1 MKNVEVGPG
10 RPALPK
16 SERRKPRSVRMAD
29 AEWEEIQRRA
39 DALGLPISEFIRF
52 KTLTRKADYW
62 KECYEIAINHLKQ
75 IENQYFIEHG
85 FNFQYK

>member
-1 MKNVEVGPG
+1 MTTNTSGPG

-62 KECYEIAINHLKQ
+62 LKQ

>member
-1 MKNVEVGPG
+1 MNTNTSGPG

-39 DALGLPISEFIRF
+39 DALGLPISEYIRL
-52 KTLTRKADYW
+52 KTLVAGD
-62 KECYEIAINHLKQ
+62 
-75 IENQYFIEHG
+75 
-85 FNFQYK
+85 